1 MTKSKKKTDN
11 IPYVLIVDDSDEDF
25 EIARRSLQKAG
36 IDWEIRRCI
45 DGPETLAF
53 LGKNKKDAPKTL
65 PGLILLD
72 LNLPGMSGHKILAHI
87 KKNKKISRIPVII
100 SSSSNN
106 RRDIDDCYLAG
117 ANCYVRKP
125 ATPQDYLKMAKA
137 LKSFWCDWVSYARE
151 DEDNA

>member
-1 MTKSKKKTDN
+1 MMRNKKKTDKL
-11 IPYVLIVDDSDEDF
+11 PYILIVDDSDEDF

-36 IDWEIRRCI
+36 IDWTIRRCV
-45 DGPETLAF
+45 DGPETLA
-53 LGKNKKDAPKTL
+53 LLEKNRKDTSKAL

-87 KKNKKISRIPVII
+87 KKNKKTSRIPVII

-117 ANCYVRKP
+117 ANCYIQKP
-125 ATPQDYLKMAKA
+125 VTPEEYLKMAKA
-137 LKSFWCDWVSYARE
+137 LKNFWCEWVTYSE
-151 DEDNA
+151 SE